1 MKKTLWINGQS
12 TGANMGKKRR
22 EGVSRYPSGQIV
34 HEEREKAETSLE
46 VVATVMAQRV
56 KEVGAPHA
64 GKYEA
69 GFELGRAYLRNQITR
84 QQLKA
89 GEQWAQD
96 VDRYCRLHGYPS
108 PFPKAMDFLSVR
120 GGPSALEPSADEVRV
135 TSNTYMRA
143 LTAIGAKGRG
153 AEVACRSLCVENTDP
168 RAWPFHTWQALRA
181 GLSAL
186 ASLYD
191 IHDFVEK
198 DEKAA

>member
-1 MKKTLWINGQS
+1 MSWTTKFRSDEEDSLDQRPINGGQYGQE
-12 TGANMGKKRR
+12 TQRRR
-22 EGVSRYPSGQIV
+22 EPLPFGADRSRGA
-34 HEEREKAETSLE
+34 REGRDE
-46 VVATVMAQRV
+46 RV

-69 GFELGRAYLRNQITR
+69 GFELGKAYLRNQITR

-96 VDRYCRLHGYPS
+96 VDRYCRLHGFPS

-120 GGPSALEPSADEVRV
+120 GGPSGLEPSADEVRV

-143 LTAIGAKGRG
+143 LTAIGTKGRG